1 MCTYQPC
8 LNEAFLSTLAPMATA
23 ESSAFFQWR
32 PGMLTRSTRSM
43 VTFSNDFMIGD
54 SQRELAAGTYEIVVE
69 EELMQGL
76 SFEAYRRIATYLM
89 VQGRGSKAGQTTM
102 QVITQ
107 EDLEHAIACDQAL
120 PETTNDSEAA
130 LSPQEDKT

>member
-1 MCTYQPC
+1 
-8 LNEAFLSTLAPMATA
+8 MATA

-32 PGMLTRSTRSM
+32 PGVLTRSTRSM

>member
-8 LNEAFLSTLAPMATA
+8 LSEAFLSTLAPMATA

-89 VQGRGSKAGQTTM
+89 VQERGSKAGQTTM